1 MTNSCNVI
9 FLDRDGVI
17 NEKRDDYVKSI
28 SELKIFPYVAQSIK
42 KFHELGFIVIVI
54 TNQSVINRG
63 IITDKQLEK
72 IHDEIQDSLE
82 LSGTKI
88 EAFYYCPHTPE
99 ESCSCRKPKT
109 GLILQAVSDWNINLD
124 SSWFFGDS
132 DSDIAAGKS
141 IGCKTM
147 KITDNFNLLDAVEE
161 LKKLMTQ

>member
-28 SELKIFPYVAQSIK
+28 SELKIFPYVAKAIK

-72 IHDEIQDSLE
+72 IHDEIQENLE

-88 EAFYYCPHTPE
+88 EANE
-99 ESCSCRKPKT
+99 
-109 GLILQAVSDWNINLD
+109 
-124 SSWFFGDS
+124 
-132 DSDIAAGKS
+132 
-141 IGCKTM
+141 
-147 KITDNFNLLDAVEE
+147 
-161 LKKLMTQ
+161 